1 MKQSDITDFTNLYA
15 SFMRIKENPEQIDV
29 QILVDAAEAVE
40 SDGEA

>member
-1 MKQSDITDFTNLYA
+1 MKMVDVTDFINTYA

-29 QILVDAAEAVE
+29 QILVDAAEAAE